1 MDVRWK
7 KYAGNA
13 EQGELLLV
21 ELKVDDK
28 RLSGLPEDKE
38 LYEVVLFSC
47 LCNSEIFSTEFL

>member
-1 MDVRWK
+1 MGVRWK

-28 RLSGLPEDKE
+28 RLSGLTEDKE
-38 LYEVVLFSC
+38 LYEVVLF
-47 LCNSEIFSTEFL
+47 FLFVQ